1 MAETIRYS
9 VHSVLRTSNAPGTA
23 LNLPAQFTSC
33 PQLNVEAPGAMLGW
47 RLGGLATTD
56 VSFHPN
62 TPREF
67 HGLKRRLLR
76 WQQRKTPVKRA
87 VRPLCNIQKLIS
99 DRLFCYFSYDIFSLK
114 GFHFY
119 AFSLWLSVFQN
130 YMYLRNS
137 RCKNCRMTTI

>member
-1 MAETIRYS
+1 MGQYIHTAHWPHIAETISYS
-9 VHSVLRTSNAPGTA
+9 VHSVLRTSNTPGTA

-33 PQLNVEAPGAMLGW
+33 PQLNVEAPGAMFGW

-76 WQQRKTPVKRA
+76 WQQRKMPIKRA

-99 DRLFCYFSYDIFSLK
+99 DRLFCYFFFVITPPPQ

-119 AFSLWLSVFQN
+119 VFSLCCQCF
-130 YMYLRNS
+130 
-137 RCKNCRMTTI
+137 K